1 MRFPHRTF
9 VQLLSQGLKIPLM
22 DSNSSPSAPELKAQI
37 EAEREGRPFLVFRD
51 GEGHQVILPI
61 EANAEL
67 WVGRGPSADVRLG
80 WDEEVSALHA
90 QVEVVRDECTLVD
103 DGLSRNGSFVN
114 EERVHGRRHLRDGDS
129 LRFGRTLVV
138 YRRPGEDAPEAT
150 VAAGEVPLAATV
162 SPAQRKVLLALCR
175 PYKEGDS
182 FATPATNQQIGEEL
196 HLSVDAVKTH
206 MRALFEKLEVGD
218 IPQNQ
223 KRVAL
228 VERALQSGI
237 VNRREL

>member
-1 MRFPHRTF
+1 MESRRT
-9 VQLLSQGLKIPLM
+9 V
-22 DSNSSPSAPELKAQI
+22 SAPELKAQI
-37 EAEREGRPFLVFRD
+37 EAERAGRPFLVFRD
-51 GEGHQVILPI
+51 GAGEQAILPI
-61 EANAEL
+61 EADAEL
-67 WVGRGPSADVRLG
+67 WVGRGGSADVRLE

-90 QVEVVRDECTLVD
+90 QIEVVRDECTLVD

-129 LRFGRTLVV
+129 LRFGRTVV
-138 YRRPGEDAPEAT
+138 TYRRPGEDAPEAT
-150 VAAGEVPLAATV
+150 AIAGEILTAATV

-175 PYKEGDS
+175 PYKDGDS
-182 FATPATNQQIGEEL
+182 FATPATNQQIGDEL

-206 MRALFEKLEVGD
+206 MRALFEKLGVGD

-228 VERALQSGI
+228 VERALQTGI

>member
-1 MRFPHRTF
+1 
-9 VQLLSQGLKIPLM
+9 M
-22 DSNSSPSAPELKAQI
+22 DSRSSPSAPELKAQI

-51 GEGHQVILPI
+51 GAGEQAILPL

-67 WVGRGPSADVRLG
+67 WVGRSPSADVRLE

-90 QVEVVRDECTLVD
+90 QIEVVRDECTLVD

-114 EERVHGRRHLRDGDS
+114 EERAHGRRHLRDGDS

-150 VAAGEVPLAATV
+150 VPAGELPSAATV

-175 PYKEGDS
+175 PYKDGDA
-182 FATPATNQQIGEEL
+182 FATPATNQQIGTEL
-196 HLSVDAVKTH
+196 HLSIDAVKTH

-218 IPQNQ
+218 LPQNR

-228 VERALQSGI
+228 AERALQTGI

>member
-1 MRFPHRTF
+1 
-9 VQLLSQGLKIPLM
+9 M
-22 DSNSSPSAPELKAQI
+22 DKRRAATAPELKAQI
-37 EAEREGRPFLVFRD
+37 EAERAGRPFLVYRD
-51 GEGHQVILPI
+51 GADEQRIVPI

-67 WVGRGPSADVRLG
+67 WVGRGGSADVRLE

-90 QVEVVRDECTLVD
+90 QIEVVRDECTLLD

-129 LRFGRTLVV
+129 LRFGRTVVV

-150 VAAGEVPLAATV
+150 AIAGDVPAAATV
-162 SPAQRKVLLALCR
+162 SPAQRKVLVELCR
-175 PYKEGDS
+175 PYKEGSD
-182 FATPATNQQIGEEL
+182 FATPATNQEIGERL

-206 MRALFEKLEVGD
+206 MRALFEKLDVGD

-228 VERALQSGI
+228 AERALQSGI